1 MVIRSARKPKKTWAK
16 AKAQSIRLVGRC
28 RYCKKEITNDESF
41 VCFADKLVVI
51 MNVCVLMM
59 KKNLLLL
66 IGKATIFQIALLYL
80 FFRISFRN
88 TLTMN
93 N

>member
-41 VCFADKLVVI
+41 VCFADKTCGHYECMRLDDE
-51 MNVCVLMM
+51 
-59 KKNLLLL
+59 KKPT
-66 IGKATIFQIALLYL
+66 AFDW
-80 FFRISFRN
+80 
-88 TLTMN
+88 
-93 N
+93 